1 MSKTVKEHC
10 FARISVIS
18 QPFWLFL
25 GSFRR
30 VNPYE
35 LRVRVDAGAG
45 QVELPVGYLRQSLHL
60 CYTFRPSVTL
70 RFIRYPHFRPP
81 AYTVAPSR
89 PSWDHDFTVQEE
101 TVSVV
106 AMIQVLW
113 LSQKMGKGCGV
124 GSLLRV
130 RKSFSQIASL
140 IALVRA

>member
-30 VNPYE
+30 V
-35 LRVRVDAGAG
+35 DAGVG
-45 QVELPVGYLRQSLHL
+45 QVELPVGYPRQSLHL